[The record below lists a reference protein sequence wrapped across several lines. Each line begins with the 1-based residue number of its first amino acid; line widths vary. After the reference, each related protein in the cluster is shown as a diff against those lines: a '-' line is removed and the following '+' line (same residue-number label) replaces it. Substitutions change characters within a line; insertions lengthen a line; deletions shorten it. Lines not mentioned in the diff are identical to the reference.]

1 MKNFQNKAK
10 IIKVSKI
17 LRNIAFA
24 GLVLWGI
31 MVPMSFALA
40 ILTPILL
47 QNNQK
52 LSTSTHAF
60 LFMMFLAVPVYLF
73 AFLTNLKIFRFF
85 DRLKSGCFFDA
96 QTVGN
101 LNAAANWWLV
111 LWIYEVVF
119 YVLMQRP
126 WENPHDFSFYHF
138 PPDVGGLFAALTLK
152 FVAWF
157 FREAQELQ
165 EEHELTV

>member
-31 MVPMSFALA
+31 MIPVS
-40 ILTPILL
+40 
-47 QNNQK
+47 
-52 LSTSTHAF
+52 
-60 LFMMFLAVPVYLF
+60 LAVPLPLLFVKGLSFSLAQFLIIPMFGF
-73 AFLTNLKIFRFF
+73 AFMTNLKIFRFF
-85 DRLKSGCFFDA
+85 DRLKNGCFFDA

-111 LWIYEVVF
+111 LWLYEVAF
-119 YVLMQRP
+119 YFLMQQP
-126 WENPHDFSFYHF
+126 WKNPHDFSFYHF

-165 EEHELTV
+165 EEQELTV

>member
-31 MVPMSFALA
+31 MIPLSFTLA
-40 ILTPILL
+40 ILTPMLL
-47 QNNQK
+47 RNNQK
-52 LSTSTHAF
+52 LSISIHTFSS
-60 LFMMFLAVPVYLF
+60 MMILAVPVYVF
-73 AFLTNLKIFRFF
+73 AFLTNLKMLRFF
-85 DRLKSGCFFDA
+85 DRLKNGCFFDA
-96 QTVGN
+96 QTVGY
-101 LNAAANWWLV
+101 LNAAASWWLV
-111 LWIYEVVF
+111 LWLYEVVQ
-119 YVLMQRP
+119 YVLMQQP
-126 WENPHDFSFYHF
+126 WNNFHDFSLYHF

-165 EEHELTV
+165 EEQELTV